1 MTDDTDALKARRQA
15 RKTPG
20 AAAVTAG
27 NTVLSAPPPE
37 AKQQLP
43 TTVSAAIANSRS
55 KILFHPGE
63 HPAIVQNAGYVP
75 KALLDDLY
83 VVADCDV
90 TESVVPPRA
99 TTAVSKLL
107 WTKGCLVRK
116 DIYAQW
122 ENIRDAAKAAKSEA
136 ASEEDKTG
144 E

>member
-1 MTDDTDALKARRQA
+1 MTDDTDALKQRRQA
-15 RKTPG
+15 RKSPG
-20 AAAVTAG
+20 AAVTAG

-37 AKQQLP
+37 EQQQLP
-43 TTVSAAIANSRS
+43 ATVSQAIANSRS

-75 KALLDDLY
+75 KAVLDDIY

-107 WTKGCLVRK
+107 WTKGSLVRK

-122 ENIRDAAKAAKSEA
+122 ENIRDAAQAASEA
-136 ASEEDKTG
+136 PSEEDKTG